1 MRGIAFALVV
11 AAGWLAAA
19 DTRSPMQRA
28 LDEQDRGA
36 LEKIIARLN
45 AAAEKNAQ
53 DARAHYRV
61 AKANSLLAQLAIEL
75 GDKALGRTAAEA
87 GIGAARQA
95 VALSPD
101 IAEYHR
107 VLGML
112 CGQVIPANVMSGLK
126 YGKCALEEVNKA
138 MELDSGS
145 WEIWLSRGVGNYYL
159 PPMFGGGAEKA
170 IEDLQKAVQLNPG
183 AAESHL
189 WLGIALRKAGRNGEA
204 RQALGKAIEL
214 NPERKWARQ
223 QLEKTP
229 AK

>member
-1 MRGIAFALVV
+1 MRRIAVALLV
-11 AAGWLAAA
+11 AAGLVTAAEPRTA
-19 DTRSPMQRA
+19 MERA
-28 LDEQDRGA
+28 LDTQDRAA
-36 LEKIIARLN
+36 LEKIIAGLS
-45 AAAEKNAQ
+45 AAAEKSSQ

-75 GDKALGRTAAEA
+75 GDKALGRSAAEA
-87 GIGAARQA
+87 GIAAARQA
-95 VALSPD
+95 VALKAGK
-101 IAEYHR
+101 AEYHR

-112 CGQVIPANVMSGLK
+112 CGQVIPANVMAALK
-126 YGKCALEEVNKA
+126 HGKCALEEVNKA
-138 MELDSGS
+138 MELEPNS

-159 PPMFGGGAEKA
+159 PPMFGGGVEKA
-170 IEDLQKAVQLNPG
+170 IEDLEKAVQLNPA

-189 WLGIALRKAGRNGEA
+189 WLGIALRKAGRNAEA
-204 RQALGKAIEL
+204 RQALAKSLEL